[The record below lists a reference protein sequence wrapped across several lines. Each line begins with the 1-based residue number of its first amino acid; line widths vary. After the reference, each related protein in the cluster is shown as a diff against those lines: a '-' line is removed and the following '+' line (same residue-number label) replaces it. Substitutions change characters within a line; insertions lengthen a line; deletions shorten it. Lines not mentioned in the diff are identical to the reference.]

1 MIFKRYHGHGGVRL
15 FTEISNDLSTEI
27 NRHYERLFSFFQAR
41 PEWVDKPLSRKMIL
55 NHLPD
60 MLKEDSRLRAR
71 AKRLP
76 PKIKAAILAS
86 EIATSIV
93 YRGGW
98 EPDFE
103 SQLQGFL
110 KRLLS

>member
-1 MIFKRYHGHGGVRL
+1 
-15 FTEISNDLSTEI
+15 
-27 NRHYERLFSFFQAR
+27 
-41 PEWVDKPLSRKMIL
+41 
-55 NHLPD
+55 
-60 MLKEDSRLRAR
+60 MLKENSRLRAR
-71 AKRLP
+71 VKRLP
-76 PKIKAAILAS
+76 PKIKDAILAS

-98 EPDFE
+98 EPDLE